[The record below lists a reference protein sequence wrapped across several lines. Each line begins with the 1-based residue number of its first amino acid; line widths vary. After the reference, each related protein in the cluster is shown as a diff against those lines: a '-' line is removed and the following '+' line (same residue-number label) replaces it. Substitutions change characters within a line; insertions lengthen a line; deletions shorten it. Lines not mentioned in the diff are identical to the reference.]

1 MNDMPGS
8 LGRRPGWKDGLESGV
23 KPPHSKRW
31 RAVQRPVRKPD
42 DWAGEFPVLPIRSE
56 TRNLGLSLGSRRFQK
71 SVPCNSTYLQNEIK
85 LRVEDNFRSRRRYC
99 AIQGPKGADP
109 GSSGI
114 LHDNSFTTPL
124 PGPNKLRR
132 LFAQAVSMKTM
143 LIFVSLAAVA
153 AVLCAGTV
161 SPSPSLVAHE
171 WGTFTSLQ
179 GANGALIPW
188 KPLTTSQ
195 LPGFVYDWQR
205 PGLNRLRTGQ
215 IFKGEMITLQ
225 RMETPVIYFYSDRKA
240 SVDVDVR
247 FPHGTITE
255 WYPQAPRV
263 GPSMI
268 PGPQTVTKF
277 ESILQRCGLSSLLR
291 LDSFVRSRD
300 VTNSEIE
307 WSHVQV
313 IPPSAKA
320 AQSPRME
327 GSGSHYYAAR
337 ATDSDLLS
345 VDSHSGSEPGPEYEK
360 FLFYRGAGSFA
371 TPLQVKL
378 DDRDNVTLINTGT
391 NSLRHLFILK
401 IGKGAGHFTR
411 VDQLQPGQSQTI
423 PTDSGTTDAATAKLG
438 DQWGTQMAEGLVA
451 EGLYPAEARAMVNTW
466 RDSWFAED
474 GMRVLYVLPR
484 AWTDTT
490 LPMRIKPAP
499 HELVRVMVGRAEVLT
514 PETENELAA
523 LGARAV
529 RGDAEALNDF
539 RSSLRRLGRFAEPAL
554 RRCLA
559 IMAASEEWKMKLW
572 AQLRSPESSPPPPP
586 PPPPE
591 NSANERCS

>member
-1 MNDMPGS
+1 M
-8 LGRRPGWKDGLESGV
+8 
-23 KPPHSKRW
+23 
-31 RAVQRPVRKPD
+31 
-42 DWAGEFPVLPIRSE
+42 
-56 TRNLGLSLGSRRFQK
+56 
-71 SVPCNSTYLQNEIK
+71 
-85 LRVEDNFRSRRRYC
+85 
-99 AIQGPKGADP
+99 
-109 GSSGI
+109 
-114 LHDNSFTTPL
+114 
-124 PGPNKLRR
+124 
-132 LFAQAVSMKTM
+132 
-143 LIFVSLAAVA
+143 
-153 AVLCAGTV
+153 
-161 SPSPSLVAHE
+161 
-171 WGTFTSLQ
+171 
-179 GANGALIPW
+179 
-188 KPLTTSQ
+188 
-195 LPGFVYDWQR
+195 
-205 PGLNRLRTGQ
+205 
-215 IFKGEMITLQ
+215 
-225 RMETPVIYFYSDRKA
+225 
-240 SVDVDVR
+240 
-247 FPHGTITE
+247 
-255 WYPQAPRV
+255 
-263 GPSMI
+263 
-268 PGPQTVTKF
+268 
-277 ESILQRCGLSSLLR
+277 
-291 LDSFVRSRD
+291 
-300 VTNSEIE
+300 
-307 WSHVQV
+307 
-313 IPPSAKA
+313 
-320 AQSPRME
+320 
-327 GSGSHYYAAR
+327 
-337 ATDSDLLS
+337 
-345 VDSHSGSEPGPEYEK
+345 
-360 FLFYRGAGSFA
+360 
-371 TPLQVKL
+371 
-378 DDRDNVTLINTGT
+378 TLINTGT